1 MPRHIKMRKSAVITI
16 GNEILLGKTL
26 NTNLAFLAQELAN
39 LGLPVDYSVTVKDEA
54 EAIHQAL
61 KQCWEKYDVVI
72 TTGGLGPTTDDIT
85 KQEIASFFGK
95 KLVFN
100 EEVWEQVQKI
110 FAARNMPTPEIN
122 RSQAMVPE
130 DFIALKNE
138 RGTAPGLFYEEGEK
152 SFFAFAGVPMEMRHI
167 FLTQA
172 KPILE
177 KKYGTQDKVIQKT
190 IHTFG
195 IAESALAELLSDF
208 QTPDKV
214 NFAWLPQPGRVD
226 LRFYGTDAQAIE
238 QAFNE
243 CYPKVKQYTWGFDDD
258 TPVSVLHHI
267 LRENKLYLSVAESCT
282 GGLVQKMVTDL
293 AGSSDV
299 FLGGVVSYANDVKIK
314 VLKVRPETLSK
325 YGAVS
330 EECAGEMVQ
339 GVKELTGS
347 DLAISTTGIAGPDGG
362 TLEKPVGMVCF
373 GFSVLNKIWSMT
385 RIFNGDRELI
395 RLQAAEFAL
404 LNLIRYLQ
412 GHKF

>member
-1 MPRHIKMRKSAVITI
+1 MKKSAVITI
-16 GNEILLGKTL
+16 GNEILLGKTV
-26 NTNLAFLAQELAN
+26 NTNLTFLAQELAN

-54 EAIHQAL
+54 TAIHQAL
-61 KQCWEKYDVVI
+61 RQCWEKYDVVI

-152 SFFAFAGVPMEMRHI
+152 SFFAFAGVPVEMKHI

-177 KKYGTQDKVIQKT
+177 KKYGTQDKVIQRT

-208 QTPDKV
+208 QPPENV

-238 QAFNE
+238 KVFNE
-243 CYPKVKQYTWGFDDD
+243 CYSRVQTYAWGFDDD

-267 LRENKLYLSVAESCT
+267 LREKKLYLSVAESCT

-299 FLGGVVSYANDVKIK
+299 FLGGVVSYANEIKVKI
-314 VLKVRPETLSK
+314 LKVKAETLSK

-330 EECAGEMVQ
+330 EECAREMVT
-339 GVKELTGS
+339 GVRDLTDS
-347 DLAISTTGIAGPDGG
+347 DIAISTTGIAGPEGG
-362 TLEKPVGMVCF
+362 TAEKPVGMVCF
-373 GFSVLNKIWSMT
+373 GFSVHNNIWSIT
-385 RIFNGDRELI
+385 HIFNGDREII
-395 RLQAAEFAL
+395 RQQAAEFAL
-404 LNLIRYLQ
+404 LNLIKYLQ

>member
-1 MPRHIKMRKSAVITI
+1 MKKSAVITI

-26 NTNLAFLAQELAN
+26 NSNLAFLAQELAN
-39 LGLPVDYSVTVKDEA
+39 LGLPVDYAVTVKDEA
-54 EAIHQAL
+54 AAIHQAL
-61 KQCWEKYDVVI
+61 KHCWNKYDVVI

-95 KLVFN
+95 KLTFN
-100 EEVWEQVQKI
+100 AEVWEQVQQI
-110 FAARNMPTPEIN
+110 FATRNMPTPEIN

-152 SFFAFAGVPMEMRHI
+152 SFFAFAGVPMEMKHI

-195 IAESALAELLSDF
+195 ISESALAELLTDF
-208 QTPDKV
+208 QPPEKV
-214 NFAWLPQPGRVD
+214 SFAWLPQTGRVD
-226 LRFYGTDAQAIE
+226 LRFYGTDSQAIE

-243 CYPKVKQYTWGFDDD
+243 CYPQIKQYVWGFDED

-267 LRENKLYLSVAESCT
+267 LREKKLYLSVAESCT
-282 GGLVQKMVTDL
+282 GGLIQKMVTDL

-299 FLGGVVSYANDVKIK
+299 FLGGVVSYANELKIK
-314 VLKVRPETLSK
+314 VLKVKPETLK
-325 YGAVS
+325 NFGAVS

-347 DLAISTTGIAGPDGG
+347 DLAISTTGIAGPEGG
-362 TLEKPVGMVCF
+362 TSEKPVGMVCF
-373 GFSVLNKIWSMT
+373 GFSVLNDIWSKT
-385 RIFNGDRELI
+385 HIFNGDRELI